1 MDKRRLG
8 NTDIFLS
15 EVGYGCASIWGKSF
29 FPEEES
35 IKLFEEAVGGGIT
48 FFDTGFS
55 YDNAEERLGKC
66 LQQIGSERRKELI
79 IASKCGT
86 RISDQGKYYHDW
98 SVEWMKQ
105 SVDISLKRLHTDY
118 LDMLH
123 LHGPSVSEMTDEVI
137 HFMRNLKGQGVVRA
151 IGVNSFDTDVL
162 TYICKNKLFDFVML
176 DYNIMRQDREPLIKA
191 MNKNGIGVIA
201 GAALAQSLYSNR
213 VFKIKGKKDI
223 WYLLRALKNFRGH
236 MKDGLS
242 YRFMNHV
249 PGFTGNQLALRY
261 VLDNPG
267 ITSAVFGTT
276 SIEHLRENVK
286 ACDLEMPKNIR
297 KRIKYVARK
306 QNASKV
312 NLDRK

>member
-1 MDKRRLG
+1 MNKRQLG
-8 NTDIFLS
+8 NTNLYLS
-15 EVGYGCASIWGKSF
+15 EIGYGCASIWGKSF
-29 FPEEES
+29 FPEKES
-35 IKLFEEAVGGGIT
+35 IKLFEEAVERGIT
-48 FFDTGFS
+48 FFDTGYS

-66 LQQIGSERRKELI
+66 LRQIGNDKRKELT

-86 RISDQGKYYHDW
+86 RISNQGKYYHDW
-98 SVEWMKQ
+98 SVEWMKR
-105 SVDISLKRLHTDY
+105 SVDISLNRLHTDY

-123 LHGPSVSEMTDEVI
+123 LHGPTVLEMTDEVVQ
-137 HFMRNLKGQGVVRA
+137 FMRNLKEQGVVRA

-176 DYNIMRQDREPLIKA
+176 DYNIMRQDREPLINA

-213 VFKIKGKKDI
+213 VFKIKSKKDI

-236 MKDGLS
+236 IKDGLS
-242 YRFMNHV
+242 YRFMNNV
-249 PGFTGNQLALRY
+249 PNFTGNQLALRY
-261 VLDNPG
+261 VLDNHG

-276 SIEHLRENVK
+276 SIEHLRENIK

-297 KRIKYVARK
+297 KQIKNVTVK
-306 QNASKV
+306 TNISKKK
-312 NLDRK
+312 LDRK

>member
-1 MDKRRLG
+1 MDKRQLG
-8 NTDIFLS
+8 NTDLYLS
-15 EVGYGCASIWGKSF
+15 EMGYGCASIWGKSF
-29 FPEEES
+29 FPEEQS
-35 IKLFEEAVGGGIT
+35 IKLFEEAFKGGIS

-66 LQQIGSERRKELI
+66 LQQIGNDKRKELI

-86 RISDQGKYYHDW
+86 RINEHGKYYHDW
-98 SVEWMKQ
+98 SVDWMKR
-105 SVDISLKRLHTDY
+105 SVDISLNRLHTDY

-123 LHGPSVSEMTDEVI
+123 LHGPTISEITDEVVR
-137 HFMRNLKGQGVVRA
+137 FMRGLKEQGVVRA

-176 DYNIMRQDREPLIKA
+176 DYNVMRQDREPLINE
-191 MNKNGIGVIA
+191 MNKNGIGIIA

-236 MKDGLS
+236 MKDGLA
-242 YRFMNHV
+242 YRFMNNV
-249 PGFTGNQLALRY
+249 PGFTGNQLALKY
-261 VLDNPG
+261 VLDNPC

-276 SIEHLRENVK
+276 SVEHLLENIK
-286 ACDLEMPKNIR
+286 PCDLEMPNNIR
-297 KRIKYVARK
+297 KQIKHVAVK
-306 QNASKV
+306 TNISPKK
-312 NLDRK
+312 LDRK